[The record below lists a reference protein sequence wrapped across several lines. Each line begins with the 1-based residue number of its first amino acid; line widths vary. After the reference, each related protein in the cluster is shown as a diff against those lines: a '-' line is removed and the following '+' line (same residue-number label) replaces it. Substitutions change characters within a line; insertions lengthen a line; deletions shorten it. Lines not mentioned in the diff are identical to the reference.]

1 MITFFLSHGQRL
13 RLASLALLAF
23 GISCHAQTD
32 PSIPPPKA
40 VLFQT
45 LALGIP
51 VSELFYDL
59 KGKPV
64 QIQAGVAELSRL
76 YETDADRSVSIYRLV
91 PSPDPATP
99 PQRVTLAK
107 LSLSENHPHLLLLTG
122 AAKASDI
129 KVNILEDSWKM
140 HPEKT
145 FRIINHSK
153 RNIAVQLGA
162 EERMISSGQDW
173 VFLSIGAG
181 YDFDFKMASWEDG
194 RWTLRVLAPQSIL
207 PRTRAFIVVSDP
219 FPTPQDPNPVDLN
232 MVTVFDAKQLTK

>member
-1 MITFFLSHGQRL
+1 MPFRHHTR
-13 RLASLALLAF
+13 SLALAAF
-23 GISCHAQTD
+23 LLLTLGLTTSAQT
-32 PSIPPPKA
+32 PPPVPPKA

-45 LALGIP
+45 LALGLP

-76 YETDADRSVSIYRLV
+76 YETDASRSVSIYRLV

-99 PQRVTLAK
+99 PQRVTVAN
-107 LSLSENHPHLLLLTG
+107 LSLSENHPHLVLLTG
-122 AAKASDI
+122 APKASGI
-129 KVNILEDSWKM
+129 KVNTLEDSWKI

-153 RNIAVQLGA
+153 RNIAVQLGT
-162 EERMISSGQDW
+162 EEKMIPSGQDW
-173 VFLSIGAG
+173 IFLSTDSG
-181 YDFDFKMASWEDG
+181 YDFDFKMASSENG
-194 RWTLRVLAPQSIL
+194 SWTLRVQAPQSIL
-207 PRTRAFIVVSDP
+207 PRTRALIVVSDP
-219 FPTPQDPNPVDLN
+219 FPTPEDPNPVDLN